1 MLFKNIQFRLAF
13 VCRNPWSGNGE
24 TSGTAWVSQEK
35 SYIWAPKKCYS
46 SPLKTTNHDRYS
58 AGKKPFAE
66 DNASR
71 DTGEPLESFRFRGF
85 WAEKWG
91 AVREHIKK
99 CLAVMTRSFRREEQ
113 SSLLR
118 ESSFEPSTVSLFAR
132 SDFSSY
138 DEPRSEGY
146 DEYFDPPLESKYEC
160 PICLL
165 GLREPVQTS
174 CGHRFCKG
182 CILRS
187 IR

>member
-1 MLFKNIQFRLAF
+1 
-13 VCRNPWSGNGE
+13 
-24 TSGTAWVSQEK
+24 
-35 SYIWAPKKCYS
+35 
-46 SPLKTTNHDRYS
+46 
-58 AGKKPFAE
+58 
-66 DNASR
+66 
-71 DTGEPLESFRFRGF
+71 
-85 WAEKWG
+85 
-91 AVREHIKK
+91 
-99 CLAVMTRSFRREEQ
+99 MTRSFSRDEQ
-113 SSLLR
+113 SFVHR
-118 ESSFEPSTVSLFAR
+118 ETSYDPSSVSLFLR
-132 SDFSSY
+132 SELPSF

>member
-1 MLFKNIQFRLAF
+1 
-13 VCRNPWSGNGE
+13 
-24 TSGTAWVSQEK
+24 
-35 SYIWAPKKCYS
+35 
-46 SPLKTTNHDRYS
+46 
-58 AGKKPFAE
+58 
-66 DNASR
+66 
-71 DTGEPLESFRFRGF
+71 
-85 WAEKWG
+85 
-91 AVREHIKK
+91 
-99 CLAVMTRSFRREEQ
+99 MTRSFRREEQ
-113 SSLLR
+113 AAFAREASLD
-118 ESSFEPSTVSLFAR
+118 PSPVSLFTR
-132 SDFSSY
+132 ELLSNY

>member
-1 MLFKNIQFRLAF
+1 
-13 VCRNPWSGNGE
+13 
-24 TSGTAWVSQEK
+24 
-35 SYIWAPKKCYS
+35 
-46 SPLKTTNHDRYS
+46 
-58 AGKKPFAE
+58 
-66 DNASR
+66 
-71 DTGEPLESFRFRGF
+71 
-85 WAEKWG
+85 
-91 AVREHIKK
+91 
-99 CLAVMTRSFRREEQ
+99 MTRSFRREEQ

-118 ESSFEPSTVSLFAR
+118 ESSFEPSTVSVFVR

-174 CGHRFCKG
+174 CGRRFCKG
-182 CILRS
+182 CIVRS